1 VTAHRILIVE
11 DEAIVAMDIAMRLE
25 LSGYQVVG
33 TAPSAER
40 ALTLARSQRPD
51 LVLMDIRLQGPVDG
65 VDAAIELRRRHQV
78 PVVFLTAH
86 AEDATIGRARTAEPF
101 GYVLKPFED
110 RELHVVIEMAL
121 FKHKA
126 EAELRHQARLY
137 AVLSQTNQAIVR
149 AADPQRLEPDVC
161 ELAVRFGEFPLAWI
175 GRYRP
180 DGTLAMVACS
190 SSAPDLHTEM
200 CDRCNELLADV
211 PRADAWGAN
220 KPFRADATALGSPA
234 WRALASRHDLRDLAA
249 VAIRIDGA
257 VVGVLGLHSTE
268 GAFFGAREVALV
280 EEMAL
285 DVGFALGNFAREA
298 ARLAAERTLAERE
311 SLLRTLADNVRDLLC
326 LLDLDGRFAYATP
339 SFTRTLGYDVG
350 QLIGTKAIDSVF
362 PSDVAAVASALE
374 SCLAERR
381 SVSREFRINNAEGDV
396 VWVEAIA
403 NPVVDGDG
411 PVTGTVVTA
420 RDISD
425 RRAAVAALQ
434 DREDQLRG
442 LYEQAP
448 IGIYRVTADGVWIAA
463 NPTALRML
471 DRASKDEL
479 VARGPGR
486 AGAALSVVH
495 AEVAAG
501 GAVTGRALAWR
512 GADGQPI
519 HARVNARGVIGPG
532 GAVRFVDVTLEDVTE
547 MQAAEA
553 ERARLAAQ
561 LTQAQRLESIGQL
574 AGGVAHD
581 FNNIL
586 AVIML
591 TLATLRA
598 QSELSADS
606 RSMLD
611 EVDDAANR
619 AADLTRQLLMFSRRS
634 VMAVRPLD
642 LDEGVRSLSKMLQR
656 LLGEDIALRYR
667 CETTSPWI
675 DGDPGMIDQVI
686 TNLCVNARDAMPT
699 GGAIAIV
706 TTRVEFDEVAAA
718 AIPEARPGS
727 YLCLA
732 VSDQGHGMDE
742 ETRARIFEPFFTTK
756 AVGKG
761 TGLGLATV
769 HGIVRQ
775 HGGWIEVESQPGAG
789 ATFRV
794 YLPARGERRDAVT
807 SGPAGAAAGNGE
819 LVLLVEDDAMVL
831 KAAGAALRL
840 HGYRVLEAN
849 DGISGFAAWAEH
861 ADEVRLL
868 LTDMIMPGGLTGLDL
883 AERLR
888 AVRPN
893 LPIVVLS
900 GYSPERA
907 LERGHALGGVTYVP
921 KPCAPELLVRV
932 ISDRLAGK

>member
-1 VTAHRILIVE
+1 MSNHRILIVE
-11 DEAIVAMDIAMRLE
+11 DEAIVAMDIAARLE
-25 LSGYQVVG
+25 LSGYHVVG
-33 TAPSAER
+33 TAPSSER
-40 ALTLARSQRPD
+40 ALALARAKRPD
-51 LVLMDIRLQGPVDG
+51 LVLMDIRLQGPTDG
-65 VDAAIELRRRHQV
+65 VDTAIELRRRHNV

-101 GYVLKPFED
+101 GYVLKPFDD

-121 FKHKA
+121 YKHRA

-149 AADPQRLEPDVC
+149 ATEPARLEPDVC
-161 ELAVRFGEFPLAWI
+161 DLAVRFGEMPLAWI
-175 GRYRP
+175 ARYRP
-180 DGTLAMVACS
+180 DGALFLSAC
-190 SSAPDLHTEM
+190 AAIDPA
-200 CDRCNELLADV
+200 LADGL
-211 PRADAWGAN
+211 RTHHDAFLSALPTAAGWDAA
-220 KPFRADATALGSPA
+220 PLFRADASAIGSAA
-234 WRALASRHDLRDLAA
+234 WRELARGFDLRDMAA

-280 EEMAL
+280 DEMAL

-298 ARLAAERTLAERE
+298 ARLGAEQALAERE
-311 SLLRTLADNVRDLLC
+311 ALLRTLADNVRDLLC
-326 LLDLDGRFAYATP
+326 LLDLEGRFAYATP
-339 SFTRTLGYDVG
+339 SFTKTLGYQVEELLGRPAIESIFADDVG
-350 QLIGTKAIDSVF
+350 
-362 PSDVAAVASALE
+362 AVVNALE
-374 SCLAERR
+374 RCLAERR
-381 SVSREFRINNAEGDV
+381 SIAREFRIRNAAGDL

-403 NPVVDGDG
+403 NPVLDG
-411 PVTGTVVTA
+411 PGPATGTVVTA
-420 RDISD
+420 RDISE
-425 RRAAVAALQ
+425 RRAAQAALEER
-434 DREDQLRG
+434 DEQLHSV
-442 LYEQAP
+442 YEQAP
-448 IGIYRVTADGVWIAA
+448 IGVYRVTADGAWVVA
-463 NPTALRML
+463 NPIALRML
-471 DRASKDEL
+471 DRASLEDL
-479 VARGPGR
+479 TGRG
-486 AGAALSVVH
+486 AGAARAPLAAIH

-501 GAVTGRALAWR
+501 GEVTGRALAWR
-512 GADGQPI
+512 GPDGQPI
-519 HARVNARGVIGPG
+519 HARVNARALADRAGV
-532 GAVRFVDVTLEDVTE
+532 VRFVDVTLEDVTA

-598 QSELSADS
+598 QPELSADS
-606 RSMLD
+606 RSMLE
-611 EVDDAANR
+611 EVDDAASR

-686 TNLCVNARDAMPT
+686 TNLCVNARDAMPQ
-699 GGAIAIV
+699 GGAITIV
-706 TTRVEFDEVAAA
+706 TTRVEFDEATAA
-718 AIPEARPGS
+718 AIPEARPGR

-742 ETRARIFEPFFTTK
+742 DTRARIFEPFFTTK

-794 YLPARGERRDAVT
+794 YLPARAERRDAVT
-807 SGPAGAAAGNGE
+807 SGPATIAAGQGE

-840 HGYRVLEAN
+840 HGYRVLEAC
-849 DGISGFAAWAEH
+849 DGPSGFAAWAEH

-868 LTDMIMPGGLTGLDL
+868 LTDMIMPGGLSGLDL

-888 AVRPN
+888 AVSPD